1 MESTSPHIH
10 ILFLPTGLTQLQLQI
25 KFKSIL
31 VRFYWDLLIGILS
44 NLNMED
50 RHQPI
55 ILYLHYMS
63 HQ

>member
-1 MESTSPHIH
+1 MESTSPLIH
-10 ILFLPTGLTQLQLQI
+10 ILFLPMGLTQLQLQI

-31 VRFYWDLLIGILS
+31 VLFYWDLLIGILS
-44 NLNMED
+44 NLNMEE